1 MKISEPVQVYL
12 SSYIRLRGSVSQQ
25 GRRRVR
31 LLGPGQL
38 RQQRGHPTTRGVPHP
53 RGGRLDRGQQ
63 QERHPELK
71 EVKIS
76 LNKPFWSLLGPGQ
89 LCKQRGHPWGHP
101 HPRGGHQDRG
111 QQQERHLDFKEVKI
125 SLNKP
130 FLGFFL
136 ICQILI

>member
-25 GRRRVR
+25 GRRGVC

-38 RQQRGHPTTRGVPHP
+38 RQQRGRPAPREAPHP

-63 QERHPELK
+63 QERHP
-71 EVKIS
+71 
-76 LNKPFWSLLGPGQ
+76 N
-89 LCKQRGHPWGHP
+89 
-101 HPRGGHQDRG
+101 
-111 QQQERHLDFKEVKI
+111 FKEVEI

-130 FLGFFL
+130 FLGLF
-136 ICQILI
+136 

>member
-38 RQQRGHPTTRGVPHP
+38 RQQRGHTTTRGVPHP

-63 QERHPELK
+63 QERYPELK

-89 LCKQRGHPWGHP
+89 
-101 HPRGGHQDRG
+101 HPRSRGGRLDRG
-111 QQQERHLDFKEVKI
+111 QQQERHPDFKEVKI

-130 FLGFFL
+130 FLGLFL

>member
-1 MKISEPVQVYL
+1 MITTYYLPFSFAISEPVQVYL

-71 EVKIS
+71 EV
-76 LNKPFWSLLGPGQ
+76 
-89 LCKQRGHPWGHP
+89 
-101 HPRGGHQDRG
+101 
-111 QQQERHLDFKEVKI
+111 EI

-130 FLGFFL
+130 FLGLFL